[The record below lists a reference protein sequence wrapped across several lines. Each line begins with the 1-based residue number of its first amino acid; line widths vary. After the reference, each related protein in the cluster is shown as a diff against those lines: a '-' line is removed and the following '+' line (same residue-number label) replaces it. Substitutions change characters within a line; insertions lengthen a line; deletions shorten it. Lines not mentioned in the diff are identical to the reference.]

1 VNIFNTGPAGGTVNT
16 RDLKILAGVT
26 FAIGASR

>member
-1 VNIFNTGPAGGTVNT
+1 VNIFSTGPAGGTVNT

-26 FAIGASR
+26 FAFH